1 MIEQFYDL
9 KPQVLELDRKTLEL
23 CRDQFAHLEEIRD
36 YNQLKM
42 LCAFTDCG
50 VEARHFL
57 GSAQLPV
64 SLTSRSACRH
74 SQSSSQAVKMP
85 NHPHGEVTPKS

>member
-42 LCAFTDCG
+42 LRAFTDCG

-57 GSAQLPV
+57 GSGH
-64 SLTSRSACRH
+64 RSGIILGRA
-74 SQSSSQAVKMP
+74 
-85 NHPHGEVTPKS
+85 GKSGRRRQRQTGQQ